1 MADEASKN
9 ESQHAFDASSS
20 GEADPPEWAA
30 DPSGASGLGSSA
42 SLAADVAKLWIQ
54 ENQKKSLLGAFAIG
68 VFVGAMLR
76 D

>member
-1 MADEASKN
+1 MADEASEN
-9 ESQHAFDASSS
+9 EPQSTFDASSS
-20 GEADPPEWAA
+20 EEAEPPEWAA
-30 DPSGASGLGSSA
+30 DPSGATGLGSSA

-54 ENQKKSLLGAFAIG
+54 EHQKKSLLGAFAVG